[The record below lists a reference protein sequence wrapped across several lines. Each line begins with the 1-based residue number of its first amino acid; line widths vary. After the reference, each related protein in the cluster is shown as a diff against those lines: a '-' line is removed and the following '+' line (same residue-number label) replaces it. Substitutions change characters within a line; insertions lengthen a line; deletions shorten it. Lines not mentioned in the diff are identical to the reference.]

1 MLCPLIYCIVLCIHC
16 CSIVLYALA
25 STDTRGAS
33 TSGSVV
39 LNVLY
44 VLQLVGVV
52 QDSNARLST
61 GVE

>member
-44 VLQLVGVV
+44 EVK
-52 QDSNARLST
+52 RLSKLRSLFLMLR
-61 GVE
+61 VC